1 MVRVVELDLDLE
13 LEAVWL
19 RHGAQRLQGHRG
31 QVEGEV
37 KSLHRVP
44 GHRQVVGLHPLLA
57 GVEGL
62 GLLLAEV
69 DAVGVPVVVDDKV
82 QIFADVAVSVV
93 LHTELQAGVAE
104 EWTQG
109 VGFNLLPVLD
119 HEVKEIE
126 ELPAPVDC
134 QLARGWGVG
143 VYLPNLVPVSAEKIV
158 NSTYSFSEG
167 SPPLTV

>member
-44 GHRQVVGLHPLLA
+44 GHRQVVGLHPFVA

-62 GLLLAEV
+62 CLLLAEV

-93 LHTELQAGVAE
+93 LYAELQARVTE

-109 VGFNLLPVLD
+109 V
-119 HEVKEIE
+119 
-126 ELPAPVDC
+126 
-134 QLARGWGVG
+134 
-143 VYLPNLVPVSAEKIV
+143 
-158 NSTYSFSEG
+158 
-167 SPPLTV
+167 